1 MKKILAVATGG
12 GHWNELVLL
21 SAAFREG
28 QVKYVTTIDGLPQ
41 IEGFDDFAIIVD
53 GNKNKKL
60 TTLISVFQLLNI
72 FIKFKPDVV
81 ITTGAAAGVVAV
93 FLGKIFRSKTI
104 WVESIANTEQLSLS
118 GNLVKSHVNIMLTQY
133 KHLADGDK
141 LQYQG
146 KIF

>member
-21 SAAFREG
+21 NAAFSNG
-28 QVKYVTTIDGLPQ
+28 HVKYVTTIDGLPQ
-41 IEGFDDFAIIVD
+41 AEGFNEFSIIVD
-53 GNKNKKL
+53 SNKNKKIA
-60 TTLISVFQLLNI
+60 TLLSAFQLMII
-72 FIKFKPDVV
+72 FIKFRPDVV
-81 ITTGAAAGVVAV
+81 ITTGAAAGVVAI
-93 FLGKIFRSKTI
+93 FLGRLFRAKNI

-118 GNLVKSHVNIMLTQY
+118 GKLVKSHVDIMLTQY
-133 KHLADGDK
+133 EHLADGDK

>member
-12 GHWNELVLL
+12 GHWSELVLL
-21 SAAFREG
+21 SSAFKG
-28 QVKYVTTIDGLPQ
+28 GHVKYVTTINGLPQ
-41 IEGFDDFAIIVD
+41 AEGFDDFTIIID

-60 TTLISVFQLLNI
+60 SILFSAVQLFIVFV
-72 FIKFKPDVV
+72 KFRPDVV
-81 ITTGAAAGVVAV
+81 VTTGAAAGVVAI
-93 FLGKIFRSKTI
+93 FLGKLFRTKNF

-118 GNLVKSHVNIMLTQY
+118 GKLVKPYVDIMLTPY
-133 KHLADGDK
+133 EHLADGDK